1 MHQILT
7 QEDRAIGRDNMTKS
21 EQKRFRDVL
30 RKTQVDLEKNGIS
43 GREALAIEVC
53 ADELD
58 RTQHAQERDLAM
70 GGLDRNARRLREV
83 RTALSRID
91 AGTFGICLDCEK
103 EISMKR
109 LSAMPWT
116 ASCIVCQEAAETV
129 GQPCST
135 AGEMALAAD

>member
-1 MHQILT
+1 
-7 QEDRAIGRDNMTKS
+7 MTKI

-30 RKTQVDLEKNGIS
+30 KKRQADLEEEGNS
-43 GREALAIEVC
+43 GRHAFAIEAS

-70 GGLDRNARRLREV
+70 GGLDRNAKRLREV
-83 RTALSRID
+83 RAALTRIH

-109 LSAMPWT
+109 LAAMPWT
-116 ASCIVCQEAAETV
+116 ASCIVCQEAAETASPPWSAAEELV
-129 GQPCST
+129 
-135 AGEMALAAD
+135 LATTD

>member
-1 MHQILT
+1 M
-7 QEDRAIGRDNMTKS
+7 GRGNMTKS

-30 RKTQVDLEKNGIS
+30 KKTQVDLEENGIS
-43 GREALAIEVC
+43 GREALAIEVS

-70 GGLDRNARRLREV
+70 GGLDRNVKRLREV
-83 RTALSRID
+83 RAALARID
-91 AGTFGICLDCEK
+91 AGAFGICLDCEK

-116 ASCIVCQEAAETV
+116 ASCIVCQEAAETAC
-129 GQPCST
+129 QPWSS
-135 AGEMALAAD
+135 AEELVLAAD